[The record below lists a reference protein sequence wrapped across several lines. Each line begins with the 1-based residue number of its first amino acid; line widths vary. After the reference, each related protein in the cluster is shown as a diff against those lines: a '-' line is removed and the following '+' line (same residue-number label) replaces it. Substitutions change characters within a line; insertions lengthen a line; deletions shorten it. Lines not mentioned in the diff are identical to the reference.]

1 MTDAPAPSNEQL
13 DACFQ
18 AVEAQC
24 AQRGLTVIRLDDATK
39 GYIGVRLLGCT
50 RSWDLYVDCDETW
63 LKLPNLRLSMPRA
76 LLAHVG
82 YGGSICVNDGQ
93 GMSLDPDRHADIVA
107 YTVLAGYDLLERS
120 AADAASGLV
129 EFFNELEGYW
139 LGLPNSW
146 RGRAAFE
153 VDGKDRLITAYGKT
167 TLKIPKWYFTERDI
181 PPPSEFYAGKLAAHR
196 ALYVHLD
203 KLPILPPEHP
213 DKLTSSFIEAIHA
226 ELSPP
231 QLELW
236 SKLVGPSKNGP
247 KQLALL
253 VSIPRNAGGRSLVGA
268 IFGANRGVVDSRV
281 EVTPLTVRRHT
292 PTYMRERG
300 GASLELMG
308 KHVAVLGCGAVGS
321 VVAEALAAAGVGK
334 LTLVDHDEYSEDN
347 VFRHVL
353 DPLWIDSP
361 KVHGLQYEFERKFPG
376 IRVTPVASTAQ
387 NWLTIANLADLDGIV
402 LAFGAPSIERS
413 FSRYFKS
420 KAMPLPVVFTWLEAL
435 DLGGHSI
442 LTWSNREGCL
452 DCLYRDDEGQ
462 AALHPRTSFLEP
474 NQHVS
479 RNLTGCASVF
489 VPFGALQARRTGL
502 IAAEHML
509 SALNGEMRPSYRFW
523 VGEGTA
529 AAKGGLKTTNWW
541 NAARKTSPDE
551 ATLRAFGRPCK
562 HCRGGA

>member
-1 MTDAPAPSNEQL
+1 MTDSTAPNKEQL
-13 DACFQ
+13 DSCFQ
-18 AVEAQC
+18 AVEVRC
-24 AQRGLTVIRLDDATK
+24 AERGLVAIYLSDATK
-39 GYIGVRLLGCT
+39 GYIGVQLQGAT
-50 RSWDLYVDCDETW
+50 RKWDLYVDCDETA
-63 LKLPNLRLSMPRA
+63 LKLPRLWLGAPQS

-82 YGGSICVNDGQ
+82 YGGTICVNDGQ
-93 GMSLDPDRHADIVA
+93 GLSLDPDRHEDIVA

-120 AADAASGLV
+120 AADATTGMA

-139 LGLPNSW
+139 LGLPNSR

-153 VDGKDRLITAYGKT
+153 VDGKNRLVTAYANTEVK
-167 TLKIPKWYFTERDI
+167 PHKWYFTEWGK
-181 PPPSEFYAGKLAAHR
+181 PAPSEFRVGKLAAQR

-203 KLPILPPEHP
+203 ALPTPPAPP
-213 DKLTSSFIEAIHA
+213 DKLAPSFVEAVLA
-226 ELSPP
+226 KLSPP

-236 SKLVGPSKNGP
+236 SKLLGPSKNGP
-247 KQLALL
+247 KRLTLL
-253 VSIPRNAGGRSLVGA
+253 VSVPRSAGGRSLVGA
-268 IFGANRGVVDSRV
+268 VFGANRGLIDHKA

-300 GASLELMG
+300 GASLDLLG

-321 VVAEALAAAGVGK
+321 VVADALAAAGVGR

-353 DPLWIDSP
+353 DPLWIDVP
-361 KVHGLQYEFERKFPG
+361 KAYGLQFEFERKYPG
-376 IRVTPVASTAQ
+376 IQVAPVATTAQ
-387 NWLTIANLADLDGIV
+387 KWLKTADLTSLDGIV
-402 LAFGAPSIERS
+402 LALGMPSVERS
-413 FSRYFKS
+413 FSRALRS
-420 KAMPLPVVFTWLEAL
+420 SMRPLPVVFTWLEAL
-435 DLGGHSI
+435 DLGGHSV
-442 LTWSNREGCL
+442 LAWSNNEGCL

-502 IAAEHML
+502 MAAEHML
-509 SALNGEMRPSYRFW
+509 TALHGDTKPSYRFW

-529 AAKGGLKTTNWW
+529 AAKQGLRTTVWW
-541 NAARKTSPDE
+541 RAARDMSQAE
-551 ATLRAFGRPCK
+551 ATLRVFGRPCK
-562 HCRGGA
+562 CCRGAS